1 MTRSKRLLR
10 QALID
15 LLSSQ
20 PFESISVKA
29 ICDKAQIS
37 RITFY
42 THFSDKYDLAESIFQ
57 EVIELGTDDYA
68 QLQQQ
73 SNPNNDPVLAY
84 CNMLDSILKQ
94 YSEHYDF
101 FQHTAPNKNPY
112 LSASFY
118 SHVMDIVEQHTH
130 RASSVLLPRYPVRAI
145 TAFLCFGLGGFI
157 SESHELSDH
166 AELDARTILH
176 DVLSSNILTRLHRP
190 QSAPSFTS
198 PADPT

>member
-15 LLSSQ
+15 LLPSQ
-20 PFESISVKA
+20 SFESISVKA
-29 ICDKAQIS
+29 VCDKAQIS

-57 EVIELGTDDYA
+57 EVIERGTDDYA
-68 QLQQQ
+68 RLQQQ
-73 SNPNNDPVLAY
+73 NNPDNDPVLAY

-112 LSASFY
+112 LSSSFY
-118 SHVMDIVEQHTH
+118 NHVMDIVEQHTH
-130 RASSVLLPRYPVRAI
+130 KASSVLLPRYPVRAI

-157 SESHELSDH
+157 SESLDLSDQ
-166 AELDARTILH
+166 AGLNAKTILH
-176 DVLSSNILTRLHRP
+176 DILSSDILTRIRP
-190 QSAPSFTS
+190 LQP
-198 PADPT
+198 